1 MMVHQIL
8 KQDDSN
14 SMLFGQVRK
23 LVELQ
28 SLLSVEAFGWSDILL
43 SCLCSKL
50 SSQKATVLLYSLLK
64 KPESYHPHAQLF
76 PVVID
81 TPRQRRVTLLVWV
94 CLSSRTNHLFLL
106 CIFSAGFNYFKSDI
120 FPLRGGAYSLV
131 SSQLHFI
138 ELRLR
143 ISDLNI
149 FHWVSLFKPGIIL

>member
-1 MMVHQIL
+1 MSNIGKYFRKLWEGKKGLVIAWMMVHQIW

-81 TPRQRRVTLLVWV
+81 TPRQRRVTLPVWV

-120 FPLRGGAYSLV
+120 FPLLGGAS
-131 SSQLHFI
+131 
-138 ELRLR
+138 
-143 ISDLNI
+143 ISAT
-149 FHWVSLFKPGIIL
+149 V